1 MSFRHSDMVLVRPNN
16 NNNVDNNNKVIHS
29 LSVSMAQI
37 EHFSPRTMDLFQYWD
52 WKLCFLKSILGKGD
66 WPVARKLKMFSSQ
79 WRKLIGDPWVS
90 SIIEQDLSLDLMS
103 IPGKNPIESFHLQ
116 SDNHIAMSQE
126 VLSMLEKRVIE
137 ICPEHK
143 IGVVSPMFV
152 VPKKDGKRR
161 PVWDGRWINKHL
173 ARIHFKM
180 ENLLTVKE
188 TIRRGDWMVV
198 INLKD
203 AYFHIPLSGQAQKFL
218 QFHWDRRVYRF
229 HCLPFRVSVAP

>member
-1 MSFRHSDMVLVRPNN
+1 
-16 NNNVDNNNKVIHS
+16 
-29 LSVSMAQI
+29 MAQI

-66 WPVARKLKMFSSQ
+66 WPVAQKLKMFSSQ
-79 WRKLIGDPWVS
+79 WRILIGDPWVS

-126 VLSMLEKRVIE
+126 VLFMLEKRVIE
-137 ICPEHK
+137 ICPEHE

-152 VPKKDGKRR
+152 VPKKNRKKK

-173 ARIHFKM
+173 PWIHFKM
-180 ENLLTVKE
+180 ENLLHCK
-188 TIRRGDWMVV
+188 GDNKNRDSPAVNGGVLHKNMTHHKLSQSVRVDNKLGEIKATLLKKV
-198 INLKD
+198 ILIKYAERIFN
-203 AYFHIPLSGQAQKFL
+203 II
-218 QFHWDRRVYRF
+218 
-229 HCLPFRVSVAP
+229 